1 MSSLPNIAVL
11 EKQEYE
17 NKKQMLEEF
26 KLLSKEEYEEIFR
39 IIKQHNIAYSENSN
53 GVFFDLATCSTE
65 VFTKLVNYIELCKT
79 QRKNEETRTQ
89 TMNTFRS
96 ETME

>member
-1 MSSLPNIAVL
+1 MASLPNMALL

-17 NKKQMLEEF
+17 AKKQMLEEF
-26 KLLSKEEYEEIFR
+26 KLLSKEEHEEVFR
-39 IIKQHNIAYSENSN
+39 IIKQNNIAYSENSN
-53 GVFFDLATCSTE
+53 GVFFDLAICSTD

-89 TMNTFRS
+89 TLNTFRS